1 MNIDEICRQ
10 YRIENYTINPDGSI
24 DVNGNVILFNRR
36 LTKLPLKF
44 NKVTGDFSCT
54 SNLLTNLEG
63 CPNYVGGNFG
73 CVANNITSL
82 EGCPNYVGGNFNC
95 HLNQLPE
102 EIRNNPKAEILRLQ
116 REAKLNILLDGY

>member
-1 MNIDEICRQ
+1 MNIKEICKL
-10 YRIENYTINPDGSI
+10 YNIENYKINPDESI
-24 DVNGNVILFNRR
+24 DVDGNVILFNRR

-63 CPNYVGGNFG
+63 CPNYVGGNF
-73 CVANNITSL
+73 
-82 EGCPNYVGGNFNC
+82 NC

-116 REAKLNILLDGY
+116 RESKLNILLDEY